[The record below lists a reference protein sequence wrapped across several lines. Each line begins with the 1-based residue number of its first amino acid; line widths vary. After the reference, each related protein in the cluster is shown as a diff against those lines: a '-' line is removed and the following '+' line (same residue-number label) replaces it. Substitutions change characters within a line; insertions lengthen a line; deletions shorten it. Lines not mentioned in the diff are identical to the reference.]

1 MIFALT
7 LPISNPV
14 LIFFIVLAII
24 LLAPILL
31 NRIRIPH
38 IIGLIIAGII
48 VGPHGFNLLARDSSF
63 EIFGNV
69 GILYLMFL
77 AGLEMDIFSLRRNR
91 KPGLIFGLCTFG
103 IPLIL
108 GTTISHYLLQL
119 NWATALLL
127 SSMFASHTLISYP
140 IVSRYGL
147 NRYAPVTVAVA
158 GTIFA
163 IIGALIV
170 FSIITGMHS
179 GDLSTSYWLKLAG
192 YVLVYS
198 LFILYVYPRLCRWFF
213 KTYNDNVSQFIFVLA
228 LVFFS
233 SFIAECIG
241 LQAIIGAF
249 FAGVVLNRY
258 IPAVSPLMNRLEFV
272 GNALFIPYFLIGVG
286 MLINL
291 DAVVKAPQT
300 LWVAL
305 IMCII
310 ALGTKWIAAWV
321 TQKGF
326 HYTTSDRRLIFGIT
340 SAKAAVSL
348 AAVIIGR
355 QYGMFDD
362 AILNGTIIMILVTCT
377 VSSITTE
384 RAASNTIVRLQ
395 QEDKSNMEQAPTE
408 ERILIPIAN
417 PATIEHLVNMALLM
431 KNPKRVSPLYA
442 LYVNDDND
450 NKPHTPARRVLEMA
464 AKTASA
470 ADTQLIPISRYD
482 LNIASGIIHTIKEKN
497 ISEVVI
503 GLHHKANIVD
513 TFFGTKIEAILK
525 GTHKMVWI
533 TKCVNPPAT
542 ATRIVVAVPP
552 KAEYETGFSR
562 WIDRLA
568 HMALQI
574 GCRIIFY
581 AYETTIPYIR
591 SCITRQRYDIR
602 HEYHTVE
609 SWNDILLLA
618 NEVLDDDLFVVI
630 TARRASVS
638 FDPEYE
644 KLPVFLTQYFA
655 NNNLLVIYPEQF
667 GEVAVTP
674 TFTDPLSQA
683 VETSSHGLLGLR
695 DGIDKLIN
703 WKKRLT
709 HRNRKKKIDI

>member
-348 AAVIIGR
+348 AAVIIV
-355 QYGMFDD
+355 
-362 AILNGTIIMILVTCT
+362 A
-377 VSSITTE
+377 
-384 RAASNTIVRLQ
+384 
-395 QEDKSNMEQAPTE
+395 
-408 ERILIPIAN
+408 
-417 PATIEHLVNMALLM
+417 NMACLTM
-431 KNPKRVSPLYA
+431 PS
-442 LYVNDDND
+442 
-450 NKPHTPARRVLEMA
+450 
-464 AKTASA
+464 S
-470 ADTQLIPISRYD
+470 
-482 LNIASGIIHTIKEKN
+482 
-497 ISEVVI
+497 
-503 GLHHKANIVD
+503 
-513 TFFGTKIEAILK
+513 
-525 GTHKMVWI
+525 
-533 TKCVNPPAT
+533 
-542 ATRIVVAVPP
+542 
-552 KAEYETGFSR
+552 
-562 WIDRLA
+562 
-568 HMALQI
+568 
-574 GCRIIFY
+574 
-581 AYETTIPYIR
+581 
-591 SCITRQRYDIR
+591 
-602 HEYHTVE
+602 TV
-609 SWNDILLLA
+609 LLL
-618 NEVLDDDLFVVI
+618 
-630 TARRASVS
+630 
-638 FDPEYE
+638 
-644 KLPVFLTQYFA
+644 
-655 NNNLLVIYPEQF
+655 
-667 GEVAVTP
+667 
-674 TFTDPLSQA
+674 
-683 VETSSHGLLGLR
+683 
-695 DGIDKLIN
+695 
-703 WKKRLT
+703 
-709 HRNRKKKIDI
+709 